1 MMNLDPDSQSLKT
14 QPLPGSPAEVLVF
27 GGGGHG
33 KAVID
38 LLRALPAYRVAGV
51 VDDRLTPGDAV
62 MGIPVLPG
70 GDLKSLY
77 RGGIVL
83 AANAVGGIGDISV
96 RVRVFD
102 RLVEAGFGFPTLVHP
117 TAFVEPSASLAPGA
131 QLFPHAYAG
140 SDAAIGFGVILNY
153 GVGVGHDCV
162 VGDYTNISPGAMLA
176 GAVTIGA
183 RVLIGM
189 NATVNIGV
197 RVGEG
202 ARIGNGA
209 TVKKDVPPGGVVHAG
224 TIWPE

>member
-1 MMNLDPDSQSLKT
+1 MNSDPDSLQAASKIAA
-14 QPLPGSPAEVLVF
+14 QVLVF

-38 LLRALPAYRVAGV
+38 LLRALPAYQVAGV
-51 VDDRLTPGDAV
+51 VDDHLAAGDAV
-62 MGIPVLPG
+62 MGVPVLAG
-70 GDLKSLY
+70 SDLESLCA
-77 RGGIVL
+77 GGIHL

-96 RVRVFD
+96 RVRIFD
-102 RLVEAGFGFPTLVHP
+102 RLVAAGFGFPTLVHP
-117 TAFVEPSASLAPGA
+117 TAFVEPSARLAAGA

-140 SDAAIGFGVILNY
+140 SDATIGFGVILNY

-162 VGDYTNISPGAMLA
+162 IGDYTNISPGAMLA
-176 GAVTIGA
+176 GMVSIGS

-189 NATVNIGV
+189 NATINIGV
-197 RVGEG
+197 MVGEG

-224 TIWPE
+224 HIWPE

>member
-1 MMNLDPDSQSLKT
+1 MNLDPDSQPPAP
-14 QPLPGSPAEVLVF
+14 QPLPGLPAEVLVF

-38 LLRALPAYRVAGV
+38 LLRALPAYHLAGV
-51 VDDRLTPGDAV
+51 VDDRLAPGDAV
-62 MGIPVLPG
+62 MGAPVLP

-77 RGGIVL
+77 RAGIRL

-117 TAFVEPSASLAPGA
+117 TAFVEPGAHLAPGA

-140 SDAAIGFGVILNY
+140 SDATIGFGVILNY

-176 GAVTIGA
+176 GAVDVGA

-189 NATVNIGV
+189 NATINIGV

-209 TVKKDVPPGGVVHAG
+209 TVKKDVPPGGIVRAG
-224 TIWPE
+224 AIWPE